1 MKRLRRVLRSVFP
14 PPRRPVTL
22 RQVLLLVLFFV
33 VYFGTCAALVF
44 THKVLFVRSSM
55 FELMAVCV
63 WIWWMYVAGYSGLPG
78 RRAGIAFLVRALLL
92 GVFCLALAE
101 PRAVRTSDLLSVV
114 YAIDLSDSIGEGS
127 TETALQFMATTVNQK
142 PERDQAGLVVFG
154 RNAAAELPPR
164 QAFPFD
170 SGSVSINS
178 HVDRGATNIEQ
189 ALSLSAAMLPEENAG
204 RIVLVSD
211 GAATEGS
218 LTRIL
223 DDLKSRDIAVDVLPV
238 QYDYSR
244 EVWLERLDLPRFV
257 KLGDNYEAVIV
268 LSSLQNGSG
277 RLVVREQG
285 RVISEQSVDFRAGK
299 NRYVVPIKLREPGYY
314 EYSATIETPNGADHL
329 KQNNTVLNYLYVKG
343 EGRVMVVRDSA
354 GKKEDW
360 APLVAALKAEQ
371 RLVDVF
377 TAEQFPRDALSLMP
391 YDAVIFVNVA
401 ADAFDPVQ
409 FKAVHDAVR
418 DLGVGFLMVG
428 GRNSFG
434 PGGYNKTP
442 IEDVLPVSMDITKKK
457 VLPKGA
463 LVIVL
468 HTCEFPE
475 GNTYA
480 KRVTK
485 EAIRV
490 LGSQDEA
497 GVLAFMQ
504 GDSSWVFEL
513 TPVSQYDAMVRK
525 INAAT
530 PGDMLAFQPIMEAGY
545 TALAKSDAAAK
556 HMIVI
561 SDGDPQPPT
570 PQLLK
575 DFKAKDITISTVSIF
590 PHGGVEVG
598 TLQAMANLTGGRY
611 YTTTDPEQLPSIF
624 IKEAKSLKRSM
635 VQNKTFTP
643 EVGFPSPILKGLGG
657 LPPLHGY
664 VLTTPKERLTELI
677 LEAHLPDDDSL
688 DPVLARWKFGL
699 GTTAAFTSDLS
710 SNWGADWVGWEGYRA
725 FVKQLMTDIARVQD
739 EEHLR
744 LWAYSSGTQGVIVA
758 EDFHPQN
765 MFLEMQAQVSGPQD
779 KSEAIQLRQIAPR
792 RYQATF
798 PLWGPGR
805 YQVMAIGKSG
815 DRTARAQGGFIVS
828 YSPEYLRFRSNPMVL
843 DEIAEKTGGKVLK
856 KDATADD
863 IYRSRRQPKRSS
875 RPIFDWFL
883 VALACLLPLDV
894 AFRRIQIDRNSFAT
908 LLGLGRRKTEST
920 ATMGTLL
927 SRKQTLKKAF
937 DAQRLPVP
945 RPLRTPTGSTAG
957 GPLGGTA
964 ASPKAGPPKPEP
976 KPAESKKPGDESTTG
991 RLLEMKRKRQQEGKE
1006 GKP

>member
-1 MKRLRRVLRSVFP
+1 MKRLRQIARTILP

-22 RQVLLLVLFFV
+22 RQMLLLVGFLV
-33 VYFGTCAALVF
+33 AYFGTCVALVL
-44 THKVLFVRSSM
+44 THRVLFVRPSM
-55 FELMAVCV
+55 FVLMAACV

-78 RRAGIAFLVRALLL
+78 RRAGTAFLVRALLV
-92 GVFCLALAE
+92 GAFCIALAE

-127 TETALQFMATTVNQK
+127 TQAALDFMSGTVKDK

-170 SGSVSINS
+170 STSMSINS

-204 RIVLVSD
+204 RIVLISD

-218 LTRIL
+218 LSRIL
-223 DDLKSRDIAVDVLPV
+223 DDLKSRDIAVDVLAI
-238 QYDYSR
+238 QYDYSH

-257 KLGDNYEAVIV
+257 KIGDNYEAVIV

-285 RVISEQSVDFRAGK
+285 RVISEQPVEFRAGK

-314 EYSATIETPNGADHL
+314 EYSATIETPTGADHL

-354 GKKEDW
+354 GKPQDW
-360 APLVAALKAEQ
+360 QSLVEALRGEQ

-442 IEDVLPVSMDITKKK
+442 IEDVLPVTMDITKKK
-457 VLPKGA
+457 ILPKGA

-497 GVLAFMQ
+497 GVLAFMG

-530 PGDMLAFQPIMEAGY
+530 PGDMPSFQPIMEDGY
-545 TALAKSDAAAK
+545 TALSKSDAAAK

-561 SDGDPQPPT
+561 SDGDPAPPN
-570 PQLLK
+570 PKLLQ
-575 DFKAKDITISTVSIF
+575 DCKAKEITISTVSIF
-590 PHGGVEVG
+590 PHGGIEVG

-611 YTTTDPEQLPSIF
+611 YSTTDPEQLPSIF
-624 IKEAKSLKRSM
+624 IKEAKSLKRAM

-643 EVGFPSPILKGLGG
+643 EIGFPSPVLKGLGG

-664 VLTTPKERLTELI
+664 VLTTPKERLTEEI
-677 LEAHLPDDDSL
+677 LQAHLADEESS

-710 SNWGADWVGWEGYRA
+710 TNWGAEWVSWEGYRA
-725 FVKQLMTDIARVQD
+725 FVKQLMIDIARVQE

-744 LWAYSSGTQGVIVA
+744 MWAYASGTQGVVVA

-779 KSEAIQLRQIAPR
+779 KSESVTLRQIAPR

-798 PLWGPGR
+798 PLWGSGR

-828 YSPEYLRFRSNPMVL
+828 YSPEYLRFRSNPLVL
-843 DEIAEKTGGKVLK
+843 DEIAEKTGGKVLS
-856 KDATADD
+856 KDAKAAEIYLAD
-863 IYRSRRQPKRSS
+863 RHPKRSS

-894 AFRRIQIDRNSFAT
+894 AFRRIQIDRNSFAA
-908 LLGLGRRKTEST
+908 LLGLRTRKGEST

-927 SRKQTLKKAF
+927 SRKQTLRKAF
-937 DAQRLPVP
+937 DAQRLPLP
-945 RPLRTPTGSTAG
+945 ASPHKEG
-957 GPLGGTA
+957 GPPSA
-964 ASPKAGPPKPEP
+964 APPAAPPPTKTGAKPPAGQT
-976 KPAESKKPGDESTTG
+976 PADESTTG
-991 RLLEMKRKRQQEGKE
+991 RLLELKRKRQQEDKS
-1006 GKP
+1006 

>member
-1 MKRLRRVLRSVFP
+1 MKWLRRLARTILP

-22 RQVLLLVLFFV
+22 RQVLLLIAFLVI
-33 VYFGTCAALVF
+33 YFGVCAGLVLA
-44 THKVLFVRSSM
+44 HEVLFVRPAM
-55 FELMAVCV
+55 FGLMVVCV
-63 WIWWMYVAGYSGLPG
+63 WIWWMYVAGYSGLPDS
-78 RRAGIAFLVRALLL
+78 RAGTAFLVRALIV
-92 GVFCLALAE
+92 GVFCVALAE
-101 PRAVRTSDLLSVV
+101 PRSVRTSDLLSVV
-114 YAIDLSDSIGEGS
+114 YAIDLSDSIGETS
-127 TETALQFMATTVNQK
+127 TEAALNFMSLTVHDK

-170 SGSVSINS
+170 EKTVSINS
-178 HVDRGATNIEQ
+178 HVDRGATNIEK
-189 ALSLSAAMLPEENAG
+189 ALSLSAAMLPEENSG
-204 RIVLVSD
+204 RIVLISD

-238 QYDYSR
+238 QYDYSH

-257 KLGDNYEAVIV
+257 KIGDNYEAVIV

-285 RVISEQSVDFRAGK
+285 RVISEQPVDFRAGK

-314 EYSATIETPNGADHL
+314 EYSATIETPSGMDQL

-354 GKKEDW
+354 GKAQDW
-360 APLVAALKAEQ
+360 QSLVGALKAEQ

-391 YDAVIFVNVA
+391 YDAVIFVNVP
-401 ADAFDPVQ
+401 ADAFDPIQ

-442 IEDVLPVSMDITKKK
+442 IEDVLPVTMDITKKK
-457 VLPKGA
+457 ILPKGA

-497 GVLAFMQ
+497 GVLAFMG

-513 TPVSQYDAMVRK
+513 TPVSEYDAMVRK

-530 PGDMLAFQPIMEAGY
+530 PGDMPSFDPIMQAAY
-545 TALAKSDAAAK
+545 TGLKKSDAAAK

-561 SDGDPQPPT
+561 SDGDPQPPN
-570 PQLLK
+570 PKLLANCK
-575 DFKAKDITISTVSIF
+575 TDEITISTVSIY

-611 YTTTDPEQLPSIF
+611 YQTDNPDQLPSIF
-624 IKEAKSLKRSM
+624 IKEAKSLKRAM

-643 EVGFPSPILKGLGG
+643 EIGFPSPILKGLGG

-664 VLTTPKERLTELI
+664 VLTTPKERLTEEI
-677 LEAHLPDDDSL
+677 LQAHLPEEESA
-688 DPVLARWKFGL
+688 DPLLARWKFGL

-710 SNWGADWVGWEGYRA
+710 TNWGADWVGWEGYRA
-725 FVKQLMTDIARVQD
+725 FVKQLMTDIARVQE

-744 LWAYSSGTQGVIVA
+744 MWAYASGTQGVVVA

-765 MFLEMQAQVSGPQD
+765 MFLDMQAQVGGPQD
-779 KSEAIQLRQIAPR
+779 KSESITLRQIAPR

-856 KDATADD
+856 KDATAQE
-863 IYRSRRQPKRSS
+863 IYLADRHPKRSS

-883 VALACLLPLDV
+883 TALACLLPLDV
-894 AFRRIQIDRNSFAT
+894 AFRRIQIDRNSFAA
-908 LLGLGRRKTEST
+908 LFGRGAKKGEST

-927 SRKQTLKKAF
+927 SRKQTLKRAF
-937 DAQRLPVP
+937 EAQRLPSVP
-945 RPLRTPTGSTAG
+945 TL
-957 GPLGGTA
+957 GPERG
-964 ASPKAGPPKPEP
+964 AGPAAPGAKGPQVKPET
-976 KPAESKKPGDESTTG
+976 KPSDAKQPAQESTTG
-991 RLLEMKRKRQQEGKE
+991 RLLELKRKRQQEGKS
-1006 GKP
+1006 

>member
-1 MKRLRRVLRSVFP
+1 MKRLRRLLRTIFP

-22 RQVLLLVLFFV
+22 RQVLLLVVFLV
-33 VYFGTCAALVF
+33 AYFGICAALVVS
-44 THKVLFVRSSM
+44 HQVLFVRPSM
-55 FELMAVCV
+55 FALMAVCV

-78 RRAGIAFLVRALLL
+78 RRAGMAFLVRALVV
-92 GVFCLALAE
+92 GVFCVALAE

-127 TETALQFMATTVNQK
+127 TQSALDFMSNTVSNK

-204 RIVLVSD
+204 RIVLISD

-238 QYDYSR
+238 QYDYSH

-257 KLGDNYEAVIV
+257 KIGDNYEGVIV

-285 RVISEQSVDFRAGK
+285 RVISEQPVDFRAGK

-314 EYSATIETPNGADHL
+314 EYSATIETPTGADQL

-354 GKKEDW
+354 GKAQDW
-360 APLVAALKAEQ
+360 QSLVAALKAEQ

-442 IEDVLPVSMDITKKK
+442 IEDVLPVTMDITKKK
-457 VLPKGA
+457 ILPKGA

-497 GVLAFMQ
+497 GVLAFMG

-530 PGDMLAFQPIMEAGY
+530 PGDMPSFQPIMEAGY

-561 SDGDPQPPT
+561 SDGDPQPPN
-570 PQLLK
+570 PKLLQ
-575 DFKAKDITISTVSIF
+575 DCKAKEITISTVSIY
-590 PHGGVEVG
+590 PHGGIEVG

-611 YTTTDPEQLPSIF
+611 YTTNDPDQLPSIF
-624 IKEAKSLKRSM
+624 IKEAKSLKRAM
-635 VQNKTFTP
+635 VLNKTFTP
-643 EVGFPSPILKGLGG
+643 EIGFPSPVLKGLGS

-664 VLTTPKERLTELI
+664 VLTTPKERLTEEI
-677 LEAHLPDDDSL
+677 LQAHLPEEESARPRVDSL
-688 DPVLARWKFGL
+688 EIRIGHNGRLYLRPVDKLGCRVGGL
-699 GTTAAFTSDLS
+699 GGLSPVRQATHDRHRSRPGGRASADVGLLLRHARRDRGRGLSSAEHVPRDAGAGLRPAGQIRIGHATSDRPAPLPG
-710 SNWGADWVGWEGYRA
+710 NLPPVGTGALPGHGHRQVGRPHGSH
-725 FVKQLMTDIARVQD
+725 ARRF
-739 EEHLR
+739 HR
-744 LWAYSSGTQGVIVA
+744 LVFARISAV
-758 EDFHPQN
+758 P
-765 MFLEMQAQVSGPQD
+765 LESHGARRNRRKDGRKGPQEGHD
-779 KSEAIQLRQIAPR
+779 RRRDLSIAATPETQLA
-792 RYQATF
+792 
-798 PLWGPGR
+798 
-805 YQVMAIGKSG
+805 
-815 DRTARAQGGFIVS
+815 
-828 YSPEYLRFRSNPMVL
+828 
-843 DEIAEKTGGKVLK
+843 
-856 KDATADD
+856 AD
-863 IYRSRRQPKRSS
+863 
-875 RPIFDWFL
+875 L
-883 VALACLLPLDV
+883 
-894 AFRRIQIDRNSFAT
+894 
-908 LLGLGRRKTEST
+908 
-920 ATMGTLL
+920 
-927 SRKQTLKKAF
+927 
-937 DAQRLPVP
+937 
-945 RPLRTPTGSTAG
+945 
-957 GPLGGTA
+957 
-964 ASPKAGPPKPEP
+964 
-976 KPAESKKPGDESTTG
+976 
-991 RLLEMKRKRQQEGKE
+991 
-1006 GKP
+1006 

>member
-1 MKRLRRVLRSVFP
+1 MKRLRNLLRTIFP
-14 PPRRPVTL
+14 PPRRPVTF
-22 RQVLLLVLFFV
+22 RQVLLLVLFLV
-33 VYFGTCAALVF
+33 VYFGTCAALVL
-44 THKVLFVRSSM
+44 THQVLFVRPSM
-55 FELMAVCV
+55 FVLMAACV

-78 RRAGIAFLVRALLL
+78 RRAGIAFVVRALIV
-92 GVFCLALAE
+92 GVFCIALAE

-114 YAIDLSDSIGEGS
+114 YAIDLSDSIGDGS
-127 TETALQFMATTVNQK
+127 TQAALDFMSNTVSNK

-164 QAFPFD
+164 QAFPYD
-170 SGSVSINS
+170 SSSVSINA

-204 RIVLVSD
+204 RIVLISD

-223 DDLKSRDIAVDVLPV
+223 DDLKSRDVAVDVLPV
-238 QYDYSR
+238 QYNYSH

-257 KLGDNYEAVIV
+257 KIGDNYEAVIV

-285 RVISEQSVDFRAGK
+285 HVISEQPVDFRAGK

-314 EYSATIETPNGADHL
+314 EYSATIDTPTGADQL

-354 GKKEDW
+354 GKPQDW
-360 APLVAALKAEQ
+360 QSLVAALKAEQ

-409 FKAVHDAVR
+409 FKAVHDAIR

-442 IEDVLPVSMDITKKK
+442 IEDVLPVTMDITKKK
-457 VLPKGA
+457 ILPKGA

-497 GVLAFMQ
+497 GVLAFTG

-525 INAAT
+525 INAAM
-530 PGDMLAFQPIMEAGY
+530 PGDMPSFQPIMEAGY

-570 PQLLK
+570 PKLLQ
-575 DFKAKDITISTVSIF
+575 DCKAKEITISTVSIY
-590 PHGGVEVG
+590 PHGGIEVG
-598 TLQAMANLTGGRY
+598 TLQGMANLTGGRY
-611 YTTTDPEQLPSIF
+611 YATNDPDQLPSIF
-624 IKEAKSLKRSM
+624 IKEAKSLKRAM

-643 EVGFPSPILKGLGG
+643 EIGFPSAVLKGLGN

-664 VLTTPKERLTELI
+664 VLTTPKERLTEEI
-677 LEAHLPDDDSL
+677 LQAHLPEEESA

-710 SNWGADWVGWEGYRA
+710 TNWGADWVGWEGYRA
-725 FVKQLMTDIARVQD
+725 FVKQLMIDIARVQE

-744 LWAYSSGTQGVIVA
+744 MWAYSSGTQGVVVA

-779 KSEAIQLRQIAPR
+779 KSESVTLRQIAPR

-815 DRTARAQGGFIVS
+815 DRTARTQGGFIVS

-856 KDATADD
+856 KDAAADE
-863 IYRSRRQPKRSS
+863 IYRARRHPKRSS

-883 VALACLLPLDV
+883 TALACLLPLDV
-894 AFRRIQIDRNSFAT
+894 AFRRIQIDRHSFAT
-908 LLGLGRRKTEST
+908 LFGLGSRKGEST

-937 DAQRLPVP
+937 EAQRLPTATS
-945 RPLRTPTGSTAG
+945 LRTERSAGSAAPLATA
-957 GPLGGTA
+957 
-964 ASPKAGPPKPEP
+964 PPGRPEA
-976 KPAESKKPGDESTTG
+976 KSQASKKPADESTTG
-991 RLLEMKRKRQQEGKE
+991 RLLELKRKRQQEGKS
-1006 GKP
+1006 

>member
-1 MKRLRRVLRSVFP
+1 MKRLARLLRSAFP
-14 PPRRPVTL
+14 PARRPVTV
-22 RQVLLLVLFFV
+22 RQVLLLVLFLAA
-33 VYFGTCAALVF
+33 YFGLCVGLVLA
-44 THKVLFVRSSM
+44 HEVLFVRPSM
-55 FELMAVCV
+55 FALMAACI
-63 WIWWMYVAGYSGLPG
+63 WIWWMYIAGYSGLPG
-78 RRAGIAFLVRALLL
+78 RRAATAFLVRATIV
-92 GVFCLALAE
+92 GVFCVALAE

-127 TETALQFMATTVNQK
+127 TEAALQFMSGTVRQK

-170 SGSVSINS
+170 ENTVSINS

-238 QYDYSR
+238 QYDYSH

-257 KLGDNYEAVIV
+257 KIGDNYEAVIV

-285 RVISEQSVDFRAGK
+285 HVISEQAVDFRAGK

-314 EYSATIETPNGADHL
+314 EYSATIETPTGADQL

-354 GKKEDW
+354 GKPQDW
-360 APLVAALKAEQ
+360 QSLAAALKAEQ

-377 TAEQFPRDALSLMP
+377 TAEQFPRDALALMP
-391 YDAVIFVNVA
+391 YDAVIFVNVPA
-401 ADAFDPVQ
+401 ESFDPVQ

-457 VLPKGA
+457 ILPKGA

-497 GVLAFMQ
+497 GVLAFMG

-561 SDGDPQPPT
+561 SDGDPQPPS
-570 PQLLK
+570 PKLLQ
-575 DFKAKDITISTVSIF
+575 DFKTKEITISTVSIF

-611 YTTTDPEQLPSIF
+611 YATDNPEQLPSIF
-624 IKEAKSLKRSM
+624 IKEAKSLKRAM
-635 VQNKTFTP
+635 VLNKTFTP
-643 EVGFPSPILKGLGG
+643 EIGFPSPVLKGLGG

-664 VLTTPKERLTELI
+664 VLTTPKERLTEEI
-677 LEAHLPDDDSL
+677 LQAHLPEEESV

-710 SNWGADWVGWEGYRA
+710 TNWGAEWVGWEGYRA
-725 FVKQLMTDIARVQD
+725 FVKQLMTDIARVQE

-744 LWAYSSGTQGVIVA
+744 MWAYASGTQGVVVA

-765 MFLEMQAQVSGPQD
+765 MFLEMQAQVAGPQD
-779 KSEAIQLRQIAPR
+779 KSESVTLRQIAPR

-815 DRTARAQGGFIVS
+815 DRTARTQGGFIVS

-843 DEIAEKTGGKVLK
+843 DEIADKTGGKVLN
-856 KDATADD
+856 KDASAND
-863 IYRSRRQPKRSS
+863 IYRSRRHPKRSS

-883 VALACLLPLDV
+883 AALACLLPVDV
-894 AFRRIQIDRNSFAT
+894 AFRRIQIDRNSFTT
-908 LLGLGRRKTEST
+908 LFGLGRRKGEST

-937 DAQRLPVP
+937 EAQRAPLPASP
-945 RPLRTPTGSTAG
+945 RTAG
-957 GPLGGTA
+957 
-964 ASPKAGPPKPEP
+964 SPSPPAPPPKTPADKAGAKPPESQS
-976 KPAESKKPGDESTTG
+976 PAQESTTG
-991 RLLEMKRKRQQEGKE
+991 RLLELKRKRQQEGKS
-1006 GKP
+1006 

>member
-1 MKRLRRVLRSVFP
+1 MKRLRRLLRTIFP

-22 RQVLLLVLFFV
+22 RQVLLLVLFLAA
-33 VYFGTCAALVF
+33 YFGTCVALVL
-44 THKVLFVRSSM
+44 THQVLFVRPSM
-55 FELMAVCV
+55 FVLMAACV
-63 WIWWMYVAGYSGLPG
+63 WIWWMYVAGYSGLPAY
-78 RRAGIAFLVRALLL
+78 RAATAFLVRAMLV

-127 TETALQFMATTVNQK
+127 TEAALQFMAVTVNQK
-142 PERDQAGLVVFG
+142 PERDLAGLVVFG

-164 QAFPFD
+164 QSFPFD

-204 RIVLVSD
+204 RIVLISD

-218 LTRIL
+218 LSRIL
-223 DDLKSRDIAVDVLPV
+223 DDLKSRDIAVDVLPI
-238 QYDYSR
+238 QYDYSH

-257 KLGDNYEAVIV
+257 KIGDNYEAVIV

-285 RVISEQSVDFRAGK
+285 HVISEQPVDFRAGK

-314 EYSATIETPNGADHL
+314 EYSATIETPTGADHL
-329 KQNNTVLNYLYVKG
+329 KENNTVLNYLYVKG

-354 GKKEDW
+354 GKAQDW
-360 APLVAALKAEQ
+360 QSLVAALRAEQ

-428 GRNSFG
+428 GGNSFG

-442 IEDVLPVSMDITKKK
+442 IEDVLPVTMDITKKK
-457 VLPKGA
+457 ILPKGA

-490 LGSQDEA
+490 LGAQDEA
-497 GVLAFMQ
+497 GVLAFMG

-530 PGDMLAFQPIMEAGY
+530 PGDMPSFQPIMEDGY

-561 SDGDPQPPT
+561 SDGDPAPPS
-570 PQLLK
+570 PKLLQ
-575 DFKAKDITISTVSIF
+575 DCKAKEITISTVSIF

-624 IKEAKSLKRSM
+624 IKEAKSLKRAM

-643 EVGFPSPILKGLGG
+643 EIGFPSPVLKGLGA

-664 VLTTPKERLTELI
+664 VLTTPKERLTEEI
-677 LEAHLPDDDSL
+677 LQAHLPQEESA

-710 SNWGADWVGWEGYRA
+710 TNWGADWVSWEGYRA
-725 FVKQLMTDIARVQD
+725 FVKQLMTDIARVQE

-744 LWAYSSGTQGVIVA
+744 MWAYASGTQGVIVA

-779 KSEAIQLRQIAPR
+779 KSESVSLRQIAPR

-828 YSPEYLRFRSNPMVL
+828 YSPEYLRFRSNPIVL
-843 DEIAEKTGGKVLK
+843 DEIAEKTGGKVLN
-856 KDATADD
+856 KDASADD
-863 IYRSRRQPKRSS
+863 IYRSRRHPKRSS

-883 VALACLLPLDV
+883 IALACLLPLDV
-894 AFRRIQIDRNSFAT
+894 AFRRIQIDRNSFAA
-908 LLGLGRRKTEST
+908 LLGLRARKGEST
-920 ATMGTLL
+920 ATMGTLR

-937 DAQRLPVP
+937 EAQRLPLPASP
-945 RPLRTPTGSTAG
+945 RKEG
-957 GPLGGTA
+957 GPVSAAPPA
-964 ASPKAGPPKPEP
+964 ASPA
-976 KPAESKKPGDESTTG
+976 KPGAKPPEGQMPADESTTG
-991 RLLEMKRKRQQEGKE
+991 RLLELKRKRQQEDKS
-1006 GKP
+1006 

>member
-1 MKRLRRVLRSVFP
+1 MKRLRRMLRSVFP
-14 PPRRPVTL
+14 PPRRPITL
-22 RQVLLLVLFFV
+22 RQVLVLVLFLAI
-33 VYFGTCAALVF
+33 YFGTCIALVR
-44 THKVLFVRSSM
+44 THQVLFVRPAM
-55 FELMAVCV
+55 FVLMAVCV

-78 RRAGIAFLVRALLL
+78 RRAGIAFLVRALVV

-114 YAIDLSDSIGEGS
+114 YAIDLSDSIGENS
-127 TETALQFMATTVNQK
+127 SDAALNFLTNTVHDK

-170 SGSVSINS
+170 SQTISINS

-189 ALSLSAAMLPEENAG
+189 ALSLSAALLPEENAG

-211 GAATEGS
+211 GSATEGS
-218 LTRIL
+218 LSRIL
-223 DDLKSRDIAVDVLPV
+223 DDLKSRDIAVDVLPI
-238 QYDYSR
+238 QYDYSH
-244 EVWLERLDLPRFV
+244 EVWLERLDLPRYV
-257 KLGDNYEAVIV
+257 KIGDNYEAVIV

-285 RVISEQSVDFRAGK
+285 RVISEQPVEFRAGK

-314 EYSATIETPNGADHL
+314 EYTATIETPSGMDQL
-329 KQNNTVLNYLYVKG
+329 KQNNTVLNYIYVKG
-343 EGRVMVVRDSA
+343 EGRVMVVRDST
-354 GKKEDW
+354 GKPQDW
-360 APLVAALKAEQ
+360 QSLVAALKAEQ

-377 TAEQFPRDALSLMP
+377 TAEQFPRDALTLMP

-442 IEDVLPVSMDITKKK
+442 IEDALPVTMDITKKK
-457 VLPKGA
+457 ILPKGA

-497 GVLAFMQ
+497 GVLAFQ
-504 GDSSWVFEL
+504 GGDSAWVFEL

-525 INAAT
+525 INAAQ
-530 PGDMLAFQPIMEAGY
+530 PGDMPSFQPIMEAGY

-561 SDGDPQPPT
+561 SDGDPAPPT
-570 PQLLK
+570 PKLLQ
-575 DFKAKDITISTVSIF
+575 DCKAKEITISTVSIF

-611 YTTTDPEQLPSIF
+611 YSTVNPDELPSIF
-624 IKEAKSLKRSM
+624 IKEAKSLKRAM

-643 EVGFPSPILKGLGG
+643 EIGFPSPILKGLGN

-664 VLTTPKERLTELI
+664 VLTTAKERLTEEI
-677 LEAHLPDDDSL
+677 LQAHLPEEESV
-688 DPVLARWKFGL
+688 DPVLARWKYGL

-710 SNWGADWVGWEGYRA
+710 TNWGADWVGWEGYRA
-725 FVKQLMTDIARVQD
+725 FVKQLMTDIARVQE

-744 LWAYSSGTQGVIVA
+744 MWAYSSGTQGVVVA

-765 MFLEMQAQVSGPQD
+765 MFLEMQAQVAGPQD
-779 KSEAIQLRQIAPR
+779 RSESITLRQIAPR

-815 DRTARAQGGFIVS
+815 DRTARSQGGFIVS

-856 KDATADD
+856 KDAKAAE
-863 IYRSRRQPKRSS
+863 IYLSGRHPKRSS

-883 VALACLLPLDV
+883 IALACLLPLDV
-894 AFRRIQIDRNSFAT
+894 AFRRIQIDRNSFAA
-908 LLGLGRRKTEST
+908 LLGLGSRKAEST

-937 DAQRLPVP
+937 DAQRLPTLGTP
-945 RPLRTPTGSTAG
+945 GRPSSSPAPGASG
-957 GPLGGTA
+957 A
-964 ASPKAGPPKPEP
+964 APPKPP
-976 KPAESKKPGDESTTG
+976 TAKPAETKPPADESTTG
-991 RLLEMKRKRQQEGKE
+991 RLLELKRKRQQEGK
-1006 GKP
+1006 

>member
-1 MKRLRRVLRSVFP
+1 MKRLRRVLRTILP

-22 RQVLLLVLFFV
+22 RQVLLLVLFLV
-33 VYFGTCAALVF
+33 AYFGTCTALVLR
-44 THKVLFVRSSM
+44 HVVLFVRPSM
-55 FELMAVCV
+55 FVLMAFCV
-63 WIWWMYVAGYSGLPG
+63 WIWWMSVAGYSGLPG
-78 RRAGIAFLVRALLL
+78 RRAGIAFLVRALLV
-92 GVFCLALAE
+92 GVFCFALAE

-127 TETALQFMATTVNQK
+127 TQNALQFMSTTVSEK

-170 SGSVSINS
+170 KDTVSINS

-204 RIVLVSD
+204 RIVLISD
-211 GAATEGS
+211 GVATEGS

-223 DDLKSRDIAVDVLPV
+223 DELKSRDIAVDVVPV
-238 QYDYSR
+238 QYDYSH

-257 KLGDNYEAVIV
+257 KIGDSYEAVIV

-285 RVISEQSVDFRAGK
+285 RVISEQPVEFRAGK

-314 EYSATIETPNGADHL
+314 EYSATIETPTGADQL

-354 GKKEDW
+354 GKAEDW
-360 APLVAALKAEQ
+360 KSLVGALRAEQ
-371 RLVDVF
+371 RLVDIF

-442 IEDVLPVSMDITKKK
+442 IEDVLPVTMDITKKK
-457 VLPKGA
+457 ILPKGA

-497 GVLAFMQ
+497 GVLAFMG

-530 PGDMLAFQPIMEAGY
+530 PADMPAFQPIMEAGY
-545 TALAKSDAAAK
+545 TALSKSDAAAK

-561 SDGDPQPPT
+561 SDGDPAPPS
-570 PQLLK
+570 PKLLQ
-575 DFKAKDITISTVSIF
+575 DCKAKEITISTVSIY
-590 PHGGVEVG
+590 PHGGIEVG

-611 YTTTDPEQLPSIF
+611 YTTNDPDQLPSIF
-624 IKEAKSLKRSM
+624 IKEAKSLKRAM

-643 EVGFPSPILKGLGG
+643 EIGFPSPILKGLGG

-664 VLTTPKERLTELI
+664 VLTTAKERLTEEVLQ
-677 LEAHLPDDDSL
+677 AHLPEEESV

-710 SNWGADWVGWEGYRA
+710 TNWGADWVGWEGYRA
-725 FVKQLMTDIARVQD
+725 FVKQLMTDIARVQE

-744 LWAYSSGTQGVIVA
+744 MWAYASGTQGVVVA

-779 KSEAIQLRQIAPR
+779 RSESIALRQIAPR

-805 YQVMAIGKSG
+805 YQLMAIGKSG
-815 DRTARAQGGFIVS
+815 DRTARTQGGFIVS
-828 YSPEYLRFRSNPMVL
+828 YSPEYLRFRSNPIVL

-856 KDATADD
+856 KDASADE
-863 IYRSRRQPKRSS
+863 IYRSRRHPKRSS

-894 AFRRIQIDRNSFAT
+894 AFRRIQIDRHSFAN
-908 LLGLGRRKTEST
+908 LFGLGSRKGEST

-937 DAQRLPVP
+937 DAQRLPIP
-945 RPLRTPTGSTAG
+945 ASLRPEGRPGATPSA
-957 GPLGGTA
+957 GTA
-964 ASPKAGPPKPEP
+964 APPKPPEG
-976 KPAESKKPGDESTTG
+976 KPTGAKPPEGKTPADESTTS
-991 RLLEMKRKRQQEGKE
+991 RLLELKRKRQQEGK
-1006 GKP
+1006 

>member
-1 MKRLRRVLRSVFP
+1 MKRLLHLLRQIFP

-33 VYFGTCAALVF
+33 AYFGTCAALVL
-44 THKVLFVRSSM
+44 THRVLFVRTSM
-55 FELMAVCV
+55 FAVMVVVV

-78 RRAGIAFLVRALLL
+78 RRSAIAFLVRAALV
-92 GVFCLALAE
+92 GVFAVALAE

-114 YAIDLSDSIGEGS
+114 YAVDLSDSIGES
-127 TETALQFMATTVNQK
+127 SNDAALTFMTKTVREK
-142 PERDQAGLVVFG
+142 PEKDQAGLVVFG

-170 SGSVSINS
+170 SDSNSISINS
-178 HVDRGATNIEQ
+178 HIDRGATNIEQ

-204 RIVLVSD
+204 RIVLISD

-223 DDLKSRDIAVDVLPV
+223 DELKARDVAVDVLPI
-238 QYDYSR
+238 QYDYSH

-257 KLGDNYEAVIV
+257 KIGENYEAVIV

-285 RVISEQSVDFRAGK
+285 RVISEQSVNFRAGK

-314 EYSATIETPNGADHL
+314 EYAATIETPSGEDRL

-343 EGRVMVVRDSA
+343 EGRVLVVNDPA
-354 GKKEDW
+354 GKPLDW
-360 APLVAALKAEQ
+360 QGLVEALRAEH
-371 RLVDVF
+371 RLVDVRS
-377 TAEQFPRDALSLMP
+377 ADNVPRDPLSLMP

-442 IEDVLPVSMDITKKK
+442 IEDLLPVTMDITKKK
-457 VLPKGA
+457 ILPKGA

-490 LGSQDEA
+490 LGAQDEA
-497 GVLAFMQ
+497 GVLAFTQ
-504 GDSSWVFEL
+504 GESDWIFEL
-513 TPVSQYDAMVRK
+513 TPVSEYDAMVRK
-525 INAAT
+525 INAAQ
-530 PGDMLAFQPIMEAGY
+530 PGDMPSFQPIMEAGY

-570 PQLLK
+570 PKLLNDCHDK
-575 DFKAKDITISTVSIF
+575 EISISTVSIF

-611 YTTTDPEQLPSIF
+611 YSTNDPDQLPSIF
-624 IKEAKSLKRSM
+624 IKEAKSLKRAM

-643 EVGFPSPILKGLGG
+643 EIGFPSPILKGLGS

-664 VLTTPKERLTELI
+664 VLTTPKERLTETI
-677 LEAHLPDDDSL
+677 LEAHLPEEEQA
-688 DPVLARWKFGL
+688 DPVLSRWKFGL

-710 SNWGADWVGWEGYRA
+710 TNWGADWVGWEGYRA
-725 FVKQLMTDIARVQD
+725 FVKQLMVDIARVQE

-744 LWAYSSGTQGVIVA
+744 MWAYSSGTQGVVVA

-779 KSEAIQLRQIAPR
+779 KSESVSLRQIAPR

-805 YQVMAIGKSG
+805 YQVMALGKSG

-828 YSPEYLRFRSNPMVL
+828 YSPEYLRFRSNPQVL

-856 KDATADD
+856 QEGAADE

-883 VALACLLPLDV
+883 VALACLLPIDV
-894 AFRRIQIDRNSFAT
+894 AFRRVQIDRHSFAT
-908 LLGLGRRKTEST
+908 LFGLRSRKAEST

-927 SRKQTLKKAF
+927 SRKKSLQQAF
-937 DAQRLPVP
+937 EAQRLPVP
-945 RPLRTPTGSTAG
+945 ASLRPDAKAGSPG
-957 GPLGGTA
+957 GPSEARAEGA
-964 ASPKAGPPKPEP
+964 RPPKPSSAAPEA
-976 KPAESKKPGDESTTG
+976 KSPADETTTG
-991 RLLEMKRKRQQEGKE
+991 RLLDLKRKRQQEGK
-1006 GKP
+1006 K

>member
-1 MKRLRRVLRSVFP
+1 MKRLRRLLRTIFP

-22 RQVLLLVLFFV
+22 GQILLLVVFLIS
-33 VYFGTCAALVF
+33 YFGVCAALVL
-44 THKVLFVRSSM
+44 THQVLFVRPSM
-55 FELMAVCV
+55 FVLMAVCV

-78 RRAGIAFLVRALLL
+78 RRAGMAFLVRALVV
-92 GVFCLALAE
+92 GVFCVALAE

-127 TETALQFMATTVNQK
+127 TETALQFMAVTVNQK

-204 RIVLVSD
+204 RIVLISD

-238 QYDYSR
+238 QYDYSH

-257 KLGDNYEAVIV
+257 KIGDNYEGVIV

-285 RVISEQSVDFRAGK
+285 RVISEQPVDFRAGK

-314 EYSATIETPNGADHL
+314 EYSATIETPTGADQL

-354 GKKEDW
+354 GKAQDW
-360 APLVAALKAEQ
+360 QSLVAALKAEQ

-401 ADAFDPVQ
+401 ADSFDPVQ

-442 IEDVLPVSMDITKKK
+442 IEDVLPVTMDITKKK
-457 VLPKGA
+457 ILPKGA

-497 GVLAFMQ
+497 GVLAFMG

-530 PGDMLAFQPIMEAGY
+530 PGDMPSFQPIMEAGY

-561 SDGDPQPPT
+561 SDGDPQPPN
-570 PQLLK
+570 PKLLQ
-575 DFKAKDITISTVSIF
+575 DCKAKEITISTVSIY
-590 PHGGVEVG
+590 PHGGIEVG

-611 YTTTDPEQLPSIF
+611 YTTNDPEQLPSIF
-624 IKEAKSLKRSM
+624 IKEAKSLKRAM

-643 EVGFPSPILKGLGG
+643 EIGFPSPVLKGLGS

-664 VLTTPKERLTELI
+664 VLTTPKERLTEEI
-677 LEAHLPDDDSL
+677 LQARLPEEESV

-710 SNWGADWVGWEGYRA
+710 TNWGAEWVGWEGYRA
-725 FVKQLMTDIARVQD
+725 FVKQLMTDIARVQE

-744 LWAYSSGTQGVIVA
+744 MWAYASGTQGVIVA

-779 KSEAIQLRQIAPR
+779 KSESVTLRQIAPR

-815 DRTARAQGGFIVS
+815 DRTARTQGGFIVS

-856 KDATADD
+856 KDTTADE
-863 IYRSRRQPKRSS
+863 IYRSRRHPKRSS

-883 VALACLLPLDV
+883 VALACLLPADV
-894 AFRRIQIDRNSFAT
+894 AFRRIQIDRNSFAA
-908 LLGLGRRKTEST
+908 LFGLGARKGEST

-937 DAQRLPVP
+937 DAQRMPLPTSP
-945 RPLRTPTGSTAG
+945 RPERG
-957 GPLGGTA
+957 
-964 ASPKAGPPKPEP
+964 AGPEGPVQAPAAKPAV
-976 KPAESKKPGDESTTG
+976 KPAESKTPADESTTG
-991 RLLEMKRKRQQEGKE
+991 RLLELKRKRQQEGKS
-1006 GKP
+1006 

>member
-1 MKRLRRVLRSVFP
+1 MKRLRRVLRSIFP

-22 RQVLLLVLFFV
+22 RQVLLLVLFLV
-33 VYFGTCAALVF
+33 AYFGTCAGLVW
-44 THKVLFVRSSM
+44 THRVLFVRPSM
-55 FELMAVCV
+55 FVLMGACV

-78 RRAGIAFLVRALLL
+78 RRAATAFVVRSLLV
-92 GVFCLALAE
+92 GVFALALAE

-127 TETALQFMATTVNQK
+127 TEAALNFMSGTVTQK

-204 RIVLVSD
+204 RIVLISD

-218 LTRIL
+218 LSRIL
-223 DDLKSRDIAVDVLPV
+223 DDLKSRDIAVDVLPI
-238 QYDYSR
+238 QYDYSH

-257 KLGDNYEAVIV
+257 KIGDNYEAVIV
-268 LSSLQNGSG
+268 LSSLQKGSG

-285 RVISEQSVDFRAGK
+285 QPISEQRVDFRAGK

-314 EYSATIETPNGADHL
+314 EYSATIETETGADHL

-343 EGRVMVVRDSA
+343 EGRVMVVKDSA
-354 GKKEDW
+354 GKAQDW
-360 APLVAALKAEQ
+360 QSLVAALRAEQ
-371 RLVDVF
+371 RLVDVRN
-377 TAEQFPRDALSLMP
+377 AEQVPRDSLSLMP

-428 GRNSFG
+428 GGNSFG

-442 IEDVLPVSMDITKKK
+442 IEDVLPVTMDITKKK

-497 GVLAFMQ
+497 GVLAFMD
-504 GDSSWVFEL
+504 GDSNWVFEL

-556 HMIVI
+556 HIIVI

-570 PQLLK
+570 PKLLQ
-575 DFKAKDITISTVSIF
+575 DCKAGSITISTVSIF

-598 TLQAMANLTGGRY
+598 TLQAMANLTGGKY
-611 YTTTDPEQLPSIF
+611 YTTNDPEQLPSIF
-624 IKEAKSLKRSM
+624 IKEAKSLKRAM

-643 EVGFPSPILKGLGG
+643 EVGFPSPVLKGLGA

-664 VLTTPKERLTELI
+664 VLTTPKERLTEQI
-677 LEAHLPDDDSL
+677 LDAHLPDDDSL

-710 SNWGADWVGWEGYRA
+710 TNWGADWVGWEGYRA
-725 FVKQLMTDIARVQD
+725 FVKQLMVDISRVQE

-744 LWAYSSGTQGVIVA
+744 MWAYASGTQGVIVA

-765 MFLEMQAQVSGPQD
+765 MFLEMQAQVAGPQD
-779 KSEAIQLRQIAPR
+779 KSETVSLRQIAPR

-815 DRTARAQGGFIVS
+815 DRTARTQGGFIVS

-843 DEIAEKTGGKVLK
+843 DEIAEKTGGVVLK
-856 KDATADD
+856 KDAAAEE
-863 IYRSRRQPKRSS
+863 IYQSRRHPKRSS

-883 VALACLLPLDV
+883 TTLAVLLPLDV
-894 AFRRIQIDRNSFAT
+894 AFRRIQIDRNSFAA
-908 LLGLGRRKTEST
+908 LFGLRSRKGEST
-920 ATMGTLL
+920 PTMGTLL
-927 SRKQTLKKAF
+927 SRKKTLQKAF
-937 DAQRLPVP
+937 ESQRLPAPP
-945 RPLRTPTGSTAG
+945 RPDGKSS
-957 GPLGGTA
+957 GPSHSA
-964 ASPKAGPPKPEP
+964 APSGAAPPKATAPKTDTKPP
-976 KPAESKKPGDESTTG
+976 ADESTTG
-991 RLLEMKRKRQQEGKE
+991 RLLELKRKRQQEGKS
-1006 GKP
+1006 

>member
-1 MKRLRRVLRSVFP
+1 MKRLRRLLRTIFP

-22 RQVLLLVLFFV
+22 RQILLLVVFLI
-33 VYFGTCAALVF
+33 VYFGTCATLVL
-44 THKVLFVRSSM
+44 THQVLFVRPSM
-55 FELMAVCV
+55 FGLMAVCL

-78 RRAGIAFLVRALLL
+78 RRAGMAFLVRALVV
-92 GVFCLALAE
+92 GVFCVALAE

-127 TETALQFMATTVNQK
+127 TETALQFMAATVNQK

-204 RIVLVSD
+204 RIVLISD

-238 QYDYSR
+238 QYDYSH

-257 KLGDNYEAVIV
+257 KIGDNYEGVIV

-285 RVISEQSVDFRAGK
+285 RVISEQPVDFRAGK

-314 EYSATIETPNGADHL
+314 EYSATIETPTGADQL

-354 GKKEDW
+354 GKAQDW
-360 APLVAALKAEQ
+360 QSLVEALKAEQ

-401 ADAFDPVQ
+401 ADSFDPVQ

-442 IEDVLPVSMDITKKK
+442 IEDVLPVTMDITKKK
-457 VLPKGA
+457 ILPKGA

-497 GVLAFMQ
+497 GVLAFMG

-530 PGDMLAFQPIMEAGY
+530 PGDMPSFQPIMEAGY

-561 SDGDPQPPT
+561 SDGDPQPPN
-570 PQLLK
+570 PKLLQ
-575 DFKAKDITISTVSIF
+575 DCKAKEITISTVSIY
-590 PHGGVEVG
+590 PHGGIEVG

-611 YTTTDPEQLPSIF
+611 YTTNDPDQLPSIF
-624 IKEAKSLKRSM
+624 IKEAKSLKRAM
-635 VQNKTFTP
+635 VLNKTFTP
-643 EVGFPSPILKGLGG
+643 EIGFPSPVLKGLGS

-664 VLTTPKERLTELI
+664 VLTTPKERLTEEI
-677 LEAHLPDDDSL
+677 LQAHLPEEESV

-710 SNWGADWVGWEGYRA
+710 TNWGAEWVGWEGYRP
-725 FVKQLMTDIARVQD
+725 FVKQLMIDIARVQE

-744 LWAYSSGTQGVIVA
+744 MWAYSSGTQGVIVA

-779 KSEAIQLRQIAPR
+779 KSESVTLRQIAPR

-815 DRTARAQGGFIVS
+815 DRTARTQGGFIVS

-856 KDATADD
+856 KDTTADE
-863 IYRSRRQPKRSS
+863 IYRSRRHPKRSS

-883 VALACLLPLDV
+883 VALACLLPADV
-894 AFRRIQIDRNSFAT
+894 AFRRIQIDRNSFAA
-908 LLGLGRRKTEST
+908 LFGFGARKGEST

-937 DAQRLPVP
+937 DAQRLPTP
-945 RPLRTPTGSTAG
+945 ASLRTQ
-957 GPLGGTA
+957 GPASSSGPGGTA
-964 ASPKAGPPKPEP
+964 PPPKAPAAKLPEGK
-976 KPAESKKPGDESTTG
+976 KPADESTTG
-991 RLLEMKRKRQQEGKE
+991 RLLELKRKRQQEGKS
-1006 GKP
+1006 

>member
-1 MKRLRRVLRSVFP
+1 MKRLRRLLRTIFP

-22 RQVLLLVLFFV
+22 GQILLIVVFLVA
-33 VYFGTCAALVF
+33 YFGTCATLVF
-44 THKVLFVRSSM
+44 THLVLFVRPSM
-55 FELMAVCV
+55 FALMAVCV

-78 RRAGIAFLVRALLL
+78 RRSGMAFLVRALVV
-92 GVFCLALAE
+92 GVFCVALAE

-127 TETALQFMATTVNQK
+127 TQSALDFMSNTVSNK

-164 QAFPFD
+164 QSFPYD
-170 SGSVSINS
+170 STSVSINS

-204 RIVLVSD
+204 RIVLISD

-238 QYDYSR
+238 QYDYSH

-257 KLGDNYEAVIV
+257 KIGDNYEGVIV

-285 RVISEQSVDFRAGK
+285 RVISEQPVDFRAGK

-314 EYSATIETPNGADHL
+314 EYSATIETPTGADQL

-354 GKKEDW
+354 GKAQDW
-360 APLVAALKAEQ
+360 ESLVAALKAEQ

-401 ADAFDPVQ
+401 ADSFDPVQ

-442 IEDVLPVSMDITKKK
+442 IEDVLPVTMDITKKK
-457 VLPKGA
+457 ILPKGA

-497 GVLAFMQ
+497 GVLAFMG

-530 PGDMLAFQPIMEAGY
+530 PGDMPSFQPIMEAGY

-561 SDGDPQPPT
+561 SDGDPQPPN
-570 PQLLK
+570 PKLLQ
-575 DFKAKDITISTVSIF
+575 DCKAKEITISTVSIY
-590 PHGGVEVG
+590 PHGGIEVG

-611 YTTTDPEQLPSIF
+611 YTTNDPDQLPSIF
-624 IKEAKSLKRSM
+624 IKEAKSLKRAM
-635 VQNKTFTP
+635 VLNKTFTP
-643 EVGFPSPILKGLGG
+643 EIGFPSPVLKGLGS

-664 VLTTPKERLTELI
+664 VLTTPKERLTEEI
-677 LEAHLPDDDSL
+677 LQAHLPEEESV

-710 SNWGADWVGWEGYRA
+710 TNWGAEWVGWEGYRP
-725 FVKQLMTDIARVQD
+725 FVKQLMIDIARVQE

-744 LWAYSSGTQGVIVA
+744 MWAYSSGTQGVIVA

-779 KSEAIQLRQIAPR
+779 KSESVTLRQIAPR

-815 DRTARAQGGFIVS
+815 DRTARTQGGFIVS

-856 KDATADD
+856 KDTPADE
-863 IYRSRRQPKRSS
+863 IYRSRRHPKRSS

-883 VALACLLPLDV
+883 VALACLLPADV
-894 AFRRIQIDRNSFAT
+894 AFRRIQIDRNSFAA
-908 LLGLGRRKTEST
+908 LFGFGARKGEST

-937 DAQRLPVP
+937 DAQRLPP
-945 RPLRTPTGSTAG
+945 PASLRTQGPASSSGPG
-957 GPLGGTA
+957 GA
-964 ASPKAGPPKPEP
+964 APPPKAPAAKPPEGK
-976 KPAESKKPGDESTTG
+976 KPADESTTG
-991 RLLEMKRKRQQEGKE
+991 RLLELKRKRQQEGKS
-1006 GKP
+1006 

>member
-1 MKRLRRVLRSVFP
+1 MRRIARVLRTIFP
-14 PPRRPVTL
+14 PPRKPVTV
-22 RQVLLLVLFFV
+22 RQVLLLIGFLA
-33 VYFGTCAALVF
+33 VYFGTCAALVL
-44 THKVLFVRSSM
+44 THKVLFVRPSM
-55 FELMAVCV
+55 FVLMAVCV
-63 WIWWMYVAGYSGLPG
+63 WVWWMYVAGYSGLPG
-78 RRAGIAFLVRALLL
+78 RRAGIAFLVRAVLV
-92 GVFCLALAE
+92 GVFCVALAE

-114 YAIDLSDSIGEGS
+114 YAIDLSDSIGENS
-127 TETALQFMATTVNQK
+127 TEAALQFMATTVIQK

-178 HVDRGATNIEQ
+178 HVDRGSTNIEQ
-189 ALSLSAAMLPEENAG
+189 ALSLSAALLPEENAG
-204 RIVLVSD
+204 RIVLISD

-238 QYDYSR
+238 QYDYNR

-257 KLGDNYEAVIV
+257 KIGDNYEAVIV
-268 LSSLQNGSG
+268 LSSLQNGTG

-285 RVISEQSVDFRAGK
+285 HVISEQSVDFKAGK

-314 EYSATIETPNGADHL
+314 EYSATIETPTGEDRL

-343 EGRVMVVRDSA
+343 EGRVMVVRDPA
-354 GKKEDW
+354 GKAQDW
-360 APLVAALKAEQ
+360 QSLVAALKAEQ

-377 TAEQFPRDALSLMP
+377 SADQFPRDALSLMP

-442 IEDVLPVSMDITKKK
+442 IEDVLPVTMDITKKK

-530 PGDMLAFQPIMEAGY
+530 PGDMPSFQPVMEDAY
-545 TALAKSDAAAK
+545 EALAKCDAAAK

-570 PQLLK
+570 PELLK
-575 DFKAKDITISTVSIF
+575 DCKAKEITISTVSIY

-598 TLQAMANLTGGRY
+598 SLQAMANLTGGRY
-611 YTTTDPEQLPSIF
+611 YSTNNPEELPSIF

-643 EVGFPSPILKGLGG
+643 EIGFPSPILKGLGA

-677 LEAHLPDDDSL
+677 LEAHLPDDDSI

-710 SNWGADWVGWEGYRA
+710 TNWAANWVNWEGYRA
-725 FVKQLMTDIARVQD
+725 FVKQLMTDIARVQE

-744 LWAYSSGTQGVIVA
+744 MWAYSSGSQGVVVA

-779 KSEAIQLRQIAPR
+779 KSESIQLRQIAPR

-843 DEIAEKTGGKVLK
+843 DEIAEKTGGTVLK
-856 KDATADD
+856 KDASADE
-863 IYRSRRQPKRSS
+863 IYRSRRHPKRSS

-883 VALACLLPLDV
+883 IALACLLPLDV
-894 AFRRIQIDRNSFAT
+894 AFRRIQIDRNSFA
-908 LLGLGRRKTEST
+908 GLFGFGSRKTEST

-927 SRKQTLKKAF
+927 TRKQTLKKAF
-937 DAQRLPVP
+937 EAQRQPLPP
-945 RPLRTPTGSTAG
+945 ARPDSRPGSAPARG
-957 GPLGGTA
+957 A
-964 ASPKAGPPKPEP
+964 APPKAPSAKPETQ
-976 KPAESKKPGDESTTG
+976 KPVDESTTG
-991 RLLEMKRKRQQEGKE
+991 RLLDLKRKRQQEGKE

>member
-1 MKRLRRVLRSVFP
+1 
-14 PPRRPVTL
+14 
-22 RQVLLLVLFFV
+22 
-33 VYFGTCAALVF
+33 
-44 THKVLFVRSSM
+44 
-55 FELMAVCV
+55 
-63 WIWWMYVAGYSGLPG
+63 
-78 RRAGIAFLVRALLL
+78 
-92 GVFCLALAE
+92 
-101 PRAVRTSDLLSVV
+101 
-114 YAIDLSDSIGEGS
+114 
-127 TETALQFMATTVNQK
+127 
-142 PERDQAGLVVFG
+142 
-154 RNAAAELPPR
+154 
-164 QAFPFD
+164 
-170 SGSVSINS
+170 
-178 HVDRGATNIEQ
+178 
-189 ALSLSAAMLPEENAG
+189 
-204 RIVLVSD
+204 
-211 GAATEGS
+211 
-218 LTRIL
+218 
-223 DDLKSRDIAVDVLPV
+223 
-238 QYDYSR
+238 
-244 EVWLERLDLPRFV
+244 
-257 KLGDNYEAVIV
+257 
-268 LSSLQNGSG
+268 
-277 RLVVREQG
+277 
-285 RVISEQSVDFRAGK
+285 
-299 NRYVVPIKLREPGYY
+299 
-314 EYSATIETPNGADHL
+314 
-329 KQNNTVLNYLYVKG
+329 VKG
-343 EGRVMVVRDSA
+343 EGRVLVVNDPT
-354 GKKEDW
+354 GKPLDW
-360 APLVAALKAEQ
+360 QGLVEALRAEH
-371 RLVDVF
+371 RLVDVR
-377 TAEQFPRDALSLMP
+377 TADNVPRDALSLMP

-442 IEDVLPVSMDITKKK
+442 IEDLLPVTMDITKKK
-457 VLPKGA
+457 ILPKGA

-490 LGSQDEA
+490 LGAQDEA
-497 GVLAFMQ
+497 GVLAFTQ

-513 TPVSQYDAMVRK
+513 TPVSEYDAMVRK
-525 INAAT
+525 INAAQ
-530 PGDMLAFQPIMEAGY
+530 PGDMPSFQPIMEAGY

-561 SDGDPQPPT
+561 SDGDPGPPT
-570 PQLLK
+570 PKLLADCHDK
-575 DFKAKDITISTVSIF
+575 EITISTVSIF

-611 YTTTDPEQLPSIF
+611 YATNDPDQLPSIF
-624 IKEAKSLKRSM
+624 IKEAKSLKRAM

-643 EVGFPSPILKGLGG
+643 EIGFPSPVLKGLGS

-664 VLTTPKERLTELI
+664 VLTTPKERLTEMI
-677 LEAHLPDDDSL
+677 LEAHLPEEEQS

-710 SNWGADWVGWEGYRA
+710 TNWGADWVGWEGYRA
-725 FVKQLMTDIARVQD
+725 FVKQLMVDIARVQE

-744 LWAYSSGTQGVIVA
+744 MWAYSSGTQGVVVA

-779 KSEAIQLRQIAPR
+779 KSESVSLRQIAPR

-828 YSPEYLRFRSNPMVL
+828 YSPEYLRFRSNPQVL
-843 DEIAEKTGGKVLK
+843 NEIADKTGGKVLK
-856 KDATADD
+856 QEGAADE

-883 VALACLLPLDV
+883 VALACLLPVDV
-894 AFRRIQIDRNSFAT
+894 AFRRIQIDRHSFAA
-908 LLGLGRRKTEST
+908 LFGLRSRKAEST

-927 SRKQTLKKAF
+927 SRKKTLQQAF
-937 DAQRLPVP
+937 EAQRLPVP
-945 RPLRTPTGSTAG
+945 ASLRPDAGSGSASGPSTALAG
-957 GPLGGTA
+957 GA
-964 ASPKAGPPKPEP
+964 RAPKPSAAAP
-976 KPAESKKPGDESTTG
+976 DAKAPADETTTG
-991 RLLEMKRKRQQEGKE
+991 RLLDLKRKRQQEGK
-1006 GKP
+1006 K